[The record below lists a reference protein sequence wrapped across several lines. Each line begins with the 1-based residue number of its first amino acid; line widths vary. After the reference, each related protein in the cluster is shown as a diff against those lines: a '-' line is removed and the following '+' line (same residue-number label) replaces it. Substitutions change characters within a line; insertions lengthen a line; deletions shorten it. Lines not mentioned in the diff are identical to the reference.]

1 MYSDFIEHV
10 WDKLPEHVNAD
21 LEIRTYH
28 CCDEHYNQSWQ
39 RTYIDGPAPKIKDCS
54 ECRWTRR
61 SAESNDK
68 RASFR
73 VIYSRLPILRPGHSV
88 YETTSQRGRG
98 HKSAGRVPRH
108 CVFSE
113 QRSHVVN
120 KVFADKALGR
130 IVTRDSALSKRV
142 AAATVWAVMKA
153 KISMGMKSKKK
164 TTRKKAM
171 KKLPTMKRG
180 GYVIVSANVGS
191 ARVLDRRSG

>member
-1 MYSDFIEHV
+1 
-10 WDKLPEHVNAD
+10 
-21 LEIRTYH
+21 
-28 CCDEHYNQSWQ
+28 
-39 RTYIDGPAPKIKDCS
+39 
-54 ECRWTRR
+54 
-61 SAESNDK
+61 
-68 RASFR
+68 
-73 VIYSRLPILRPGHSV
+73 
-88 YETTSQRGRG
+88 
-98 HKSAGRVPRH
+98 
-108 CVFSE
+108 
-113 QRSHVVN
+113 VVN